1 MKVLVTGATGFIG
14 SHLVD
19 KLLEK
24 NYSVIATIRKT
35 SNLQWLI
42 NKPIQLVEASLNDK
56 SKLLEIVKDVDY
68 VYNVAGVIAAKSY
81 EDFLKAN
88 KDGAKNLIESV
99 YEVNP
104 NIKRF
109 IHISS
114 QAAAG
119 PATSLDKPVKESD
132 QCHPITSYGKSK
144 KESEDV
150 VLSFKDKLPVTI
162 VRPPSVYGPRD
173 PAIRDIFRIG
183 KMGLGPLMGFNDK
196 YVSLIHCDDLVRGI
210 IMAGESEKAKGEV
223 YFITSK
229 EFYNWPQIMD
239 VLKQALG
246 KKFFIKIRFPHPLVL
261 AAGSISEFFGNF
273 SKKPPVFDKEKAIDF
288 IQDYWICSPE
298 KAKNDIGFESQI
310 DLQSG
315 FNETAKWYIENKWI

>member
-150 VLSFKDKLPVTI
+150 VLSFKDKLPVLYD
-162 VRPPSVYGPRD
+162 PSVYGPSPNTR
-173 PAIRDIFRIG
+173 
-183 KMGLGPLMGFNDK
+183 
-196 YVSLIHCDDLVRGI
+196 Y
-210 IMAGESEKAKGEV
+210 
-223 YFITSK
+223 
-229 EFYNWPQIMD
+229 
-239 VLKQALG
+239 
-246 KKFFIKIRFPHPLVL
+246 
-261 AAGSISEFFGNF
+261 
-273 SKKPPVFDKEKAIDF
+273 PP
-288 IQDYWICSPE
+288 
-298 KAKNDIGFESQI
+298 
-310 DLQSG
+310 
-315 FNETAKWYIENKWI
+315 

>member
-35 SNLQWLI
+35 SSLQWLI

-56 SKLLEIVKDVDY
+56 SQLLEIVKDVDY

>member
-42 NKPIQLVEASLNDK
+42 NKPIELIEASLNDK
-56 SKLLEIVKDVDY
+56 SKLLEIVKDVDFI
-68 VYNVAGVIAAKSY
+68 YNVAGVIAAKSY
-81 EDFLKAN
+81 DDFLRAN
-88 KDGAKNLIESV
+88 RDGTRNLIEAV

-109 IHISS
+109 VHISS
-114 QAAAG
+114 QAVAG
-119 PATSLDKPVKESD
+119 PASSPNNPVKESD
-132 QCHPITSYGKSK
+132 DCHPITSYGKSK
-144 KESEDV
+144 LEGEEV
-150 VLSFKDKLPVTI
+150 VLSFKDRLPITI

-173 PAIRDIFRIG
+173 PAIRDIFKIG
-183 KMGLGPLMGFNDK
+183 KLGLGPLMGFNDK

-210 IMAGESEKAKGEV
+210 ILAGESDKSIGET

-229 EFYNWPQIMD
+229 EFYNWPQIME
-239 VLKQALG
+239 VLKIALG
-246 KKFFIKIRFPHPLVL
+246 KKFFIKLRIPQPLVI
-261 AAGSISEFFGNF
+261 AAGSISDFFGNF

-298 KAKNDIGFESQI
+298 KAQKDLGFLSKI
-310 DLQSG
+310 DLQDG
-315 FNETAKWYIENKWI
+315 FNETARWYLENKWI

>member
-35 SNLQWLI
+35 SNLQWLV
-42 NKPIQLVEASLNDK
+42 NKPIQLIEASLNDK
-56 SKLLEIVKDVDY
+56 AKLIDIVKDVDY

-88 KDGAKNLIESV
+88 RDGTKNLIEAV
-99 YEVNP
+99 YESNP

-109 IHISS
+109 VHISS

-119 PATSLDKPVKESD
+119 PATSLDNPVKESD
-132 QCHPITSYGKSK
+132 ECHPITSYGKSK
-144 KESEDV
+144 KEGEDV
-150 VLSFKDKLPVTI
+150 VLSFKNKMPITI
-162 VRPPSVYGPRD
+162 IRPPSVYGPRD

-196 YVSLIHCDDLVRGI
+196 YVSLIHCFDLVRGI
-210 IMAGESEKAKGEV
+210 IMAGESEKAKGEI

-229 EFYNWPQIMD
+229 EFYSWLQIME

-246 KKFFIKIRFPHPLVL
+246 KKLFIKIRFPQPLVL
-261 AAGSISEFFGNF
+261 AAGSISEFFGKF

-298 KAKNDIGFESQI
+298 KAKNDFGFESQI

-315 FNETAKWYIENKWI
+315 FNETARWYIENKWI

>member
-1 MKVLVTGATGFIG
+1 VKVLVTGATGFIG

-35 SNLQWLI
+35 SSLQWLI

-56 SKLLEIVKDVDY
+56 SQLLEIVKDVDY

>member
-1 MKVLVTGATGFIG
+1 VKVLVTGATGFIG